1 MGEDGVCEPS
11 LFKADFGVKGS
22 AFGSKFEDLMP
33 RVRIGFGVLVQS
45 FKLTLGRCHDVS
57 QPRDLNINS

>member
-1 MGEDGVCEPS
+1 MESAS
-11 LFKADFGVKGS
+11 LLCSKADFGVKGS
-22 AFGSKFEDLMP
+22 AFRSKFEDLMP

-57 QPRDLNINS
+57 PATGS